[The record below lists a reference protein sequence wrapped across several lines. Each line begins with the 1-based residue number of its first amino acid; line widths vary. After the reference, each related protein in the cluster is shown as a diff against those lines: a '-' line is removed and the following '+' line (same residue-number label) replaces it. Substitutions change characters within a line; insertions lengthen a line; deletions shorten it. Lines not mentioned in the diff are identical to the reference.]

1 MKGFNNGTK
10 IPQKNE
16 SDKFQTSQFLI
27 TKDAAIYISVS
38 HNYLHQLM
46 FKKQIG
52 YYKPNGKT
60 CYFSIEDLNAWI
72 QRNRVSSTLELSAK
86 SLSYLNP

>member
-10 IPQKNE
+10 IPQSIE
-16 SDKFQTSQFLI
+16 DDKFQTSQFLT
-27 TKDAAIYISVS
+27 TKDAAVYLSVS

-52 YYKPNGKT
+52 YYKPNGKL
-60 CYFSIEDLNAWI
+60 CYFSIKDLNDWI

-86 SLSYLNP
+86 SLDYLNH